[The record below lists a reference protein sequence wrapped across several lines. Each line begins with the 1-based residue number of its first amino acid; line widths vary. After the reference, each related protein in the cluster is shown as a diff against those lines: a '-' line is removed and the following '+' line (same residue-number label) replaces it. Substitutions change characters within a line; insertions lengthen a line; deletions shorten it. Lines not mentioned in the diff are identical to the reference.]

1 MDEDVAAGNVELCVV
16 LSTSAS
22 SVECELTVTVGT
34 VQNTAGMCKKMFHH
48 CCKIMVV
55 YSLLLQSLTQTT
67 SQVLRQ
73 LSFLVVL
80 LMETQPVLMP
90 VC

>member
-34 VQNTAGMCKKMFHH
+34 VQDTAGMCVKHSTPVMLQLPTV
-48 CCKIMVV
+48 CY
-55 YSLLLQSLTQTT
+55 YSG
-67 SQVLRQ
+67 
-73 LSFLVVL
+73 
-80 LMETQPVLMP
+80 
-90 VC
+90 